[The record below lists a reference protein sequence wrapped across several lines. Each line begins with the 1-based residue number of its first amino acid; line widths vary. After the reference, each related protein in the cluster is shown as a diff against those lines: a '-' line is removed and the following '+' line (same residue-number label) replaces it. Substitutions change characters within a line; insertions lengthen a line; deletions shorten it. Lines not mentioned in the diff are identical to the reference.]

1 MNNLVVNHRF
11 SPTFLNFFAVACSE
25 TSKWILL
32 PKPNSL
38 APKSRHSEDDE
49 RVLKLFEYEAKEIAQ
64 QYNLPLPKG
73 FVAASAQEAREAFLK
88 LGQPSMIKAQVL
100 VAGRGKAG
108 GIKPASTPQEA
119 EEVANSIF
127 SMTIKGEK
135 VAKVL
140 VEQKLTSKHEL
151 YVSIVVDRSSRCY
164 TILCSSEGGV
174 DIEQVADEDPE
185 KIIRHK
191 LEPLIGLQD
200 FESRAVAKELGY
212 SGKQMNQVG
221 SIISK
226 LFQIM
231 IEYDAE
237 LIESNPLIETESGD
251 LIAADLRILLDD
263 NALFRHPKFIE
274 RMKTFEPDMTPLEAK
289 AREKSLAYVELDGD
303 VGIIGNGAGLVM
315 ATLDMILDY
324 KGKPANFCDVG
335 GGASEERIAAALEIV
350 LANPRVNV
358 LLINIMGGITRCDD
372 VARAILDIQKS
383 MGITK
388 PMVIRLVGTNEKEGQ
403 KILAAA
409 NIPSLNSM
417 EEAAAKAVE
426 LLAKAS

>member
-1 MNNLVVNHRF
+1 M
-11 SPTFLNFFAVACSE
+11 
-25 TSKWILL
+25 
-32 PKPNSL
+32 
-38 APKSRHSEDDE
+38 
-49 RVLKLFEYEAKEIAQ
+49 KLFEYEAKEIAQ
-64 QYNLPLPKG
+64 QYNLPVPKG

-88 LGQPSMIKAQVL
+88 LGQPSIIKAQVL

-140 VEQKLTSKHEL
+140 VEQKLASKHEL

-200 FESRAVAKELGY
+200 FESRVVAKELGY

-231 IEYDAE
+231 IDYDAE
-237 LIESNPLIETESGD
+237 LIESNPLVETESGD

-263 NALFRHPKFIE
+263 NALFRHPKFME

-289 AREKSLAYVELDGD
+289 AWEKGLAYVELDGD

-350 LANPRVNV
+350 LANPRVKV

-372 VARAILDIQKS
+372 VARAILDIQKR
-383 MGITK
+383 MGIAK